1 MVLIYFHLKI
11 ATNLAYSQHTF
22 VNIET
27 FQLMWAQSKDTN
39 CQMYI
44 HLMSCTLILCSQ
56 CCPDIQRMILNI
68 QYEWQLAKAAVL
80 DRRLLS

>member
-27 FQLMWAQSKDTN
+27 FQLM
-39 CQMYI
+39 
-44 HLMSCTLILCSQ
+44 
-56 CCPDIQRMILNI
+56 
-68 QYEWQLAKAAVL
+68 
-80 DRRLLS
+80 